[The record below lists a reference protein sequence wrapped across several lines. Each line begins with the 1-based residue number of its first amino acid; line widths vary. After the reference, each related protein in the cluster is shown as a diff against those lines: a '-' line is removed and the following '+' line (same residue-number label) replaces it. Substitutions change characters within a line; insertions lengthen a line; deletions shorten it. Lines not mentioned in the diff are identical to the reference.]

1 MCPESSGAGLA
12 SCPKASRVASADM
25 PHRSTRFRI
34 SLGYLTGLRLIINT
48 AARFVSFFL
57 PAIARGLGV
66 PLERVG
72 DLISIRWAAGIPT
85 PFFITAMS
93 RGRPRRNLIGLGLG
107 LFAVGSLITAA
118 TSVYV
123 GAVVG
128 FIMMGVAKPLFDVSS
143 QAYLADRV
151 PYDTRG
157 RVLGIFELTWAGG
170 LLVGAPL
177 TGWMIRTS
185 GWRSPF
191 WLFGALVAV
200 GALGLGRLLDK
211 DTGDVRGAEGRLRVD
226 RSSAALLVV
235 SALYAMAAEL
245 MFVVLGAWLED
256 SFGLSLVAAGGIAV
270 LIGLAELAG
279 EGTVTVFSDR
289 VGKRRSLF
297 AGILIAAAG
306 FAVFAVG
313 NTSLAG
319 GVAPVM
325 LAYFGF
331 EVAIVSSIPYAS
343 EIHPHARARF
353 LAWLVVGWSIGR
365 TLGSAVGPRLYVGL
379 GIAAAATMAVAL
391 NLAAVAVL
399 VWGGTPDHAVAERYV
414 PNSEES
420 EESER

>member
-1 MCPESSGAGLA
+1 
-12 SCPKASRVASADM
+12 M
-25 PHRSTRFRI
+25 PHRSARFRT

-66 PLERVG
+66 PLERAG
-72 DLISIRWAAGIPT
+72 DLISIRWAAGLPT
-85 PFFITAMS
+85 PLFMTAMS
-93 RGRPRRNLIGLGLG
+93 RGRPRRNLIGLGLA
-107 LFAVGSLITAA
+107 LFAVGSLVTAA
-118 TSVYV
+118 TNIFV

-128 FIMMGVAKPLFDVSS
+128 FIMAGVAKPLFDVSS

-151 PYDTRG
+151 PYDKRG

-177 TGWMIRTS
+177 AGWMIRTW

-191 WLFGALVAV
+191 WWFGVLVAV
-200 GALGLGRLLDK
+200 GALAIGRLLDK
-211 DTGDVRGAEGRLRVD
+211 DTGDVRGVEGRLRLD
-226 RSSAALLVV
+226 RASAALLVT
-235 SALYAMAAEL
+235 SSLYAMAAEL

-270 LIGLAELAG
+270 LIGLAELTG
-279 EGTVTVFSDR
+279 EGAVTAFSDR
-289 VGKRRSLF
+289 IGKRRSVF
-297 AGILIAAAG
+297 AGVFIAAFG
-306 FAVFAVG
+306 FAAFAVTG
-313 NTSLAG
+313 GSLVG

-331 EVAIVSSIPYAS
+331 ELAIVSSIPYAS

-353 LAWLVVGWSIGR
+353 LAWMVVGWSIGR
-365 TLGSAVGPRLYVGL
+365 TLGSAVGPRLYVGS
-379 GIAAAATMAVAL
+379 GIATAALVAAVL

-399 VWGGTPDHAVAERYV
+399 AWGGSPDRAVAERSV
-414 PNSEES
+414 PKSEPSEEG
-420 EESER
+420 ER